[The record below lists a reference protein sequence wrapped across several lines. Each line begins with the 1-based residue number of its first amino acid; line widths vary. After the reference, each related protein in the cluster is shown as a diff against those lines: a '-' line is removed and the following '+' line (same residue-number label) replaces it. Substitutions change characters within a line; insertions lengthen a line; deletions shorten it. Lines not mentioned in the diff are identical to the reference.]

1 MYPNQREGAAMS
13 RRIDKEALVAAI
25 KQSQELSD
33 EQKADILELI
43 STRKKYGLVWEDSI
57 EEAFEELKTKL
68 PILREVENRKILNDT
83 TLEKYPN
90 HSIIEAENLQALV
103 TLAYTHAGKFDVI
116 YVDPPYNTGATTW
129 RYNNDYVDKDDL
141 YRHSKWLSMMYHR
154 LTIAKQLLNKENS
167 ALIVTIDEVEC
178 ANLSCMLEELFPTAK
193 IQMVTSVICPG
204 GRGKKA
210 GEDLSNTEEFIFFVR
225 IGDCK
230 ILPEIKDV
238 TSTPLGW
245 RSLIRGTLANGRGK
259 HGVGSCGPNQFY
271 PIYVDDVTRKIVKI
285 GEPLPE
291 NVSRFTAPEI
301 DGCTAVFPIRSDG
314 TEMNWGC
321 VPEEAIYRLENG
333 YLRVSGYSPS
343 KPQPYVIQYLTKG
356 VIRDIAEGK
365 AIITGMNSEGYV
377 EGYYPE
383 GKPTMPTTVWNRP
396 THNATQYG
404 TNLLTS
410 IIGVQKFDY
419 PKSVLAVLDCIR
431 FVAGN
436 NKNARILDFFAG
448 SGTTLHA
455 TMQLNAED
463 GGHRQCI
470 LVTNNENNICE
481 EVTYE
486 RNKRVIQG
494 YMTPK
499 GEQVAGL
506 TKNNLR
512 YYKLELTERTND
524 HQQNRKLMRGLKD
537 LLCIKDNIY
546 QEVIQFGSLS
556 LKGKESML
564 RCFAEDEQQ
573 MLMVYD
579 SRVIPYLVKEILQ
592 MPKAETQIKIYLFSD
607 GAYPYTEN
615 FAAVMDKVQLIP
627 MPYAYLRA
635 IKYSLPDANPSW
647 ADNADLTEDEQQE
660 MMAEAIEAENN
671 KNE

>member
-1 MYPNQREGAAMS
+1 MS
-13 RRIDKEALVAAI
+13 RRIDKETLVAAI

-43 STRKKYGLVWEDSI
+43 STKKKYGLVWEDSN
-57 EEAFEELKTKL
+57 EEAYEELKTNL
-68 PILREVENRKILNDT
+68 PILREIEKRRIVNDT
-83 TLEKYPN
+83 TLEKNPN

-103 TLAYTHAGKFDVI
+103 TLAYTHSDKFDVI
-116 YVDPPYNTGATTW
+116 YIDPHYNRGATSW

-141 YRHSKWLSMMYHR
+141 YRHSKWLSMMNHR
-154 LTIAKQLLNKENS
+154 LIIAKQLLNKENS

-225 IGDCK
+225 IGNSK

-238 TSTPLGW
+238 TSAPLGW

-259 HGVGSCGPNQFY
+259 HGIGACGPNQFY
-271 PIYVDDVTRKIVKI
+271 PIYVDDATHKIVKI
-285 GEPLPE
+285 GDPLPE
-291 NVSRFTAPEI
+291 NVSRFTAPTIE
-301 DGCTAVFPIRSDG
+301 GCTAVFPIRPDG

-321 VPEEAIYRLENG
+321 IPEEAVYRLENG
-333 YLRVSGYSPS
+333 YLRVGGYSPS

-356 VIRDIAEGK
+356 VIKDIAEGK

-383 GKPTMPTTVWNRP
+383 GKPIMPTTVWNRP

-410 IIGVQKFDY
+410 ILGVQKFDY

-431 FVAGN
+431 FVCGD

-455 TMQLNAED
+455 TMLLNAED
-463 GGHRQCI
+463 GGRRQCV

-481 EVTYE
+481 DVTYE

-494 YMTPK
+494 YTTPK
-499 GEQVAGL
+499 GEQVEGL
-506 TKNNLR
+506 INNNLR
-512 YYKLELTERTND
+512 YYKLELIERTND
-524 HQQNRKLMRGLKD
+524 HQLKRELMRGLKD
-537 LLCIKDNIY
+537 ILCIKDNIY
-546 QEVIQFGSLS
+546 QEVTLFGSLS
-556 LKGKESML
+556 LKGKESMI
-564 RCFAEDEQQ
+564 RCFSEGERL

-579 SRVIPYLVKEILQ
+579 SRVIPYLVKEVIQ
-592 MPKAETQIKIYLFSD
+592 MPKAKKQIKIYLFAD
-607 GAYPYTEN
+607 GSYPYTED
-615 FAAVMDKVQLIP
+615 FATVMDKVQLIP
-627 MPYAYLRA
+627 MPDAYLRA
-635 IKYSLPDANPSW
+635 IKYSLPEANPSW
-647 ADNADLTEDEQQE
+647 VDNADLTETEQQE
-660 MMAEAIEAENN
+660 MMAEAIEAES
-671 KNE
+671 NENE

>member
-1 MYPNQREGAAMS
+1 MS
-13 RRIDKEALVAAI
+13 RRIDKETLVAAI

-43 STRKKYGLVWEDSI
+43 STKKKYGLVWEDSN
-57 EEAFEELKTKL
+57 EEAYEELKTNL
-68 PILREVENRKILNDT
+68 PILREIEKRRIVNDT
-83 TLEKYPN
+83 TLEKNPN

-103 TLAYTHAGKFDVI
+103 TLAYTHSDKFDVI
-116 YVDPPYNTGATTW
+116 YIDPPYNTGATTW

-141 YRHSKWLSMMYHR
+141 YRHSKWLSMMNHR
-154 LTIAKQLLNKENS
+154 LIIAKQLLNKENS

-225 IGDCK
+225 IGNSK

-238 TSTPLGW
+238 TSAPLGW

-259 HGVGSCGPNQFY
+259 HGIGACGPNQFY
-271 PIYVDDVTRKIVKI
+271 PIYVDDATHKIVKI
-285 GEPLPE
+285 GDPLPE
-291 NVSRFTAPEI
+291 NVSRFTAPTIE
-301 DGCTAVFPIRSDG
+301 GCTAVFPIRPDG

-321 VPEEAIYRLENG
+321 IPEEAVYRLENG
-333 YLRVSGYSPS
+333 YLRVGGYSPS

-356 VIRDIAEGK
+356 VIKDIAEGK

-383 GKPTMPTTVWNRP
+383 GKPIMPTTVWNRP

-410 IIGVQKFDY
+410 ILGVQKFDY

-431 FVAGN
+431 FVCGD

-455 TMQLNAED
+455 TMLLNAED
-463 GGHRQCI
+463 GGRRQCV

-481 EVTYE
+481 DVTYE

-494 YMTPK
+494 YTTPK
-499 GEQVAGL
+499 GEQVEGL
-506 TKNNLR
+506 INNNLR
-512 YYKLELTERTND
+512 YYKLELIERTND
-524 HQQNRKLMRGLKD
+524 HQLKRELMRGLKD
-537 LLCIKDNIY
+537 ILCIKDNIY
-546 QEVIQFGSLS
+546 QEVTLFGSLS
-556 LKGKESML
+556 LKGKESMI
-564 RCFAEDEQQ
+564 RCFSEGERL

-579 SRVIPYLVKEILQ
+579 SRVIPYLVKEVIQ
-592 MPKAETQIKIYLFSD
+592 MPKAKKQIKIYLFAD
-607 GAYPYTEN
+607 GSYPYTED
-615 FAAVMDKVQLIP
+615 FATVMDKVQLIP
-627 MPYAYLRA
+627 MPDAYLRA
-635 IKYSLPDANPSW
+635 IKYSLPEANPSW
-647 ADNADLTEDEQQE
+647 VDNADLTETEQQE
-660 MMAEAIEAENN
+660 MMAEAIEAES
-671 KNE
+671 NENE